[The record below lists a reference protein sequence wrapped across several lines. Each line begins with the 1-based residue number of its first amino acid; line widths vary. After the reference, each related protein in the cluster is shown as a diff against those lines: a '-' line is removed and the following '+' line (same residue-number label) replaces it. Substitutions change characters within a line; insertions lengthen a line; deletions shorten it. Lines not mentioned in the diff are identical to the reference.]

1 MYVYIYLYAY
11 GKHVPNHQPV
21 VFIYS
26 MFNGKIHYKWTF
38 SIAMLEITRGHVSM
52 SSMFRSFSPCHP
64 TIFIISTSS
73 FAGSVPGAVV
83 PLRDGFKPAGHGSR
97 NAKLLDMG
105 WVKTYYF
112 HRTGGTSYFWGNYK
126 CTRFWPT
133 VSYLDN
139 EKSHQYAWQWFS
151 HIFLHLI
158 TESRGTVVSDVCFP
172 ECTNYR
178 NPIEC

>member
-1 MYVYIYLYAY
+1 ME
-11 GKHVPNHQPV
+11 KHVPHHQPV

-38 SIAMLEITRGHVSM
+38 SLAMLEITRGHVIM

-83 PLRDGFKPAGHGSR
+83 PLRDGFKPAGHGSP

-112 HRTGGTSYFWGNYK
+112 HRTGGTSYFGVITNVPGFDQPYLTWIMKNPTSTRGN
-126 CTRFWPT
+126 
-133 VSYLDN
+133 D
-139 EKSHQYAWQWFS
+139 FS
-151 HIFLHLI
+151 TSFFI
-158 TESRGTVVSDVCFP
+158 
-172 ECTNYR
+172 
-178 NPIEC
+178 